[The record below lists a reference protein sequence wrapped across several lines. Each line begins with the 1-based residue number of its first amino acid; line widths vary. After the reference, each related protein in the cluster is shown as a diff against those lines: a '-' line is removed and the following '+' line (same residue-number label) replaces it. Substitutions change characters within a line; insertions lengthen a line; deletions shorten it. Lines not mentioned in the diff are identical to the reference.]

1 MAPAPPALDVPKCS
15 CQRLLGKEPPNDSK
29 DRGPGSLTGR
39 ALRSNVPRGMAKD
52 VFQVHCVSVTGRKII
67 NKKIKRAKLIA
78 FFETLPRCVVGMEAC
93 GSPHHWARE
102 LSKLG
107 HDVRLMPAAYVKP
120 YVKRGKTDAAD
131 AEAICEAVRRPTMR
145 FVEIKSEDQ
154 QAVLSIHRARD
165 LVVRQRTQVVNM
177 IRSIL
182 REFGHIL
189 PTSIEAVSKFAREHD
204 IEEQLEMPEIANGIL
219 GVMCHQLNGLNARV
233 DGLTKLIE
241 QHAWLDADARR
252 LMRMPG
258 IGPITAS
265 AVVATIGDA
274 KQFETGR
281 DLAAWLGLTPLN
293 KSSGGR
299 ERLGRIT
306 KKGDRYIRKLLIVG
320 MTSRALMAK
329 NSPEKADTWTA
340 KLLDE
345 RPFRLATVAMANKSA
360 GIIWALLTK
369 QEEYRQPIA

>member
-1 MAPAPPALDVPKCS
+1 MTVKTVGLD
-15 CQRLLGKEPPNDSK
+15 L
-29 DRGPGSLTGR
+29 
-39 ALRSNVPRGMAKD
+39 AKD
-52 VFQVHCVSVTGRKII
+52 VFQVHGISATGRRIF
-67 NKKIKRAKLIA
+67 NKKIKRAKLLA
-78 FFETLPRCVVGMEAC
+78 FFEALPRCVVGMEAC
-93 GSPHHWARE
+93 GSAHHWGRE
-102 LSKLG
+102 LRKLG

-154 QAVLSIHRARD
+154 QAVLAIHRSRD

-177 IRSIL
+177 IRSLL
-182 REFGHIL
+182 REFGHVL
-189 PTSIEAVSKFAREHD
+189 PTGVEAVAAFSIRHRD
-204 IEEQLEMPEIANGIL
+204 GDQPDLPELANGIL
-219 GVMCHQLNGLNARV
+219 GTMCHQLLGLNLRIE
-233 DGLTKLIE
+233 GLTKLIE
-241 QHAWLDADARR
+241 QHAWLDANARR

-265 AVVATIGDA
+265 AIVGTIGDA
-274 KQFETGR
+274 HQFKTGR

-293 KSSGGR
+293 KSSGGK

-329 NSPEKADTWTA
+329 RSPEKADIWTA
-340 KLLDE
+340 KMLAE
-345 RPFRLATVAMANKSA
+345 KPFRLATVAMANKSA
-360 GIIWALLTK
+360 RIIWAILTK
-369 QEEYRQPIA
+369 REEYRQPVA

>member
-1 MAPAPPALDVPKCS
+1 MTVKTVGLD
-15 CQRLLGKEPPNDSK
+15 L
-29 DRGPGSLTGR
+29 
-39 ALRSNVPRGMAKD
+39 AKD
-52 VFQVHCVSVTGRKII
+52 VFQVHGISATGRRIF
-67 NKKIKRAKLIA
+67 NKKIKRAKLLA

-93 GSPHHWARE
+93 GSAHHWGRE
-102 LSKLG
+102 LRKLG
-107 HDVRLMPAAYVKP
+107 HDIRLMPAAYVKP

-145 FVEIKSEDQ
+145 FVEVKSEDQ
-154 QAVLSIHRARD
+154 QAVLAIHRTRD

-189 PTSIEAVSKFAREHD
+189 PTGIEAVSAFARQHGTED
-204 IEEQLEMPEIANGIL
+204 QLEMPEIADGIL
-219 GVMCHQLNGLNARV
+219 GVMCHQLNDLNVRIE
-233 DGLTKLIE
+233 GLTKLIE
-241 QHAWLDADARR
+241 QHAWLNADARR

-258 IGPITAS
+258 IGPISAS
-265 AVVATIGDA
+265 AIVTTIGDA
-274 KQFETGR
+274 KQFRNGR

-293 KSSGGR
+293 KSSGGK

-329 NSPEKADTWTA
+329 NKPEKADIWTA
-340 KLLDE
+340 KMLAQK
-345 RPFRLATVAMANKSA
+345 PFRLATVAMANKSA
-360 GIIWALLTK
+360 RVIWAMLTK
-369 QEEYRQPIA
+369 REEYRQPIV

>member
-1 MAPAPPALDVPKCS
+1 MTVNTVGLD
-15 CQRLLGKEPPNDSK
+15 L
-29 DRGPGSLTGR
+29 
-39 ALRSNVPRGMAKD
+39 AKD
-52 VFQVHCVSVTGRKII
+52 VFQVHGISETGRKIF
-67 NKKIKRAKLIA
+67 NKKIKRAKLLA
-78 FFETLPRCVVGMEAC
+78 FFETLPRCVVGVEAC
-93 GSPHHWARE
+93 GSAHHWGRE
-102 LSKLG
+102 LRKLG

-154 QAVLSIHRARD
+154 QAVLAIHRSRD

-177 IRSIL
+177 IRSLL

-189 PTSIEAVSKFAREHD
+189 PTGIEAVSAFARNHGTED
-204 IEEQLEMPEIANGIL
+204 QLEMPEIADGIL
-219 GVMCHQLNGLNARV
+219 GVMCHQLLGLNVRI

-241 QHAWLDADARR
+241 QHARLDDNARR

-265 AVVATIGDA
+265 AIVATIGDA
-274 KQFETGR
+274 HQFRSGR

-293 KSSGGR
+293 KSSGGK

-306 KKGDRYIRKLLIVG
+306 KKGDRYIRKLLIIG

-329 NSPEKADTWTA
+329 NKPEKADFWTA
-340 KLLDE
+340 KMLAE
-345 RPFRLATVAMANKSA
+345 KPFRLATVAMANKSA
-360 GIIWALLTK
+360 RIIWAILTK
-369 QEEYRQPIA
+369 REEYRQQVV

>member
-1 MAPAPPALDVPKCS
+1 MTVKTVGLD
-15 CQRLLGKEPPNDSK
+15 L
-29 DRGPGSLTGR
+29 
-39 ALRSNVPRGMAKD
+39 AKD
-52 VFQVHCVSVTGRKII
+52 VFQVHGISETGRKVF
-67 NKKIKRAKLIA
+67 NKKIKRGKLLA

-93 GSPHHWARE
+93 GSAHHWGRE
-102 LSKLG
+102 LRKLG

-145 FVEIKSEDQ
+145 FVEIKSADQ
-154 QAVLSIHRARD
+154 QAVLAIHRSRD

-182 REFGHIL
+182 REFGHVL
-189 PTSIEAVSKFAREHD
+189 PTGIEAVSKFAREHGTK
-204 IEEQLEMPEIANGIL
+204 ERLEIPEIADGIL
-219 GVMCHQLNGLNARV
+219 GVMCHQLNGLNARI

-265 AVVATIGDA
+265 AIVATIGDA
-274 KQFETGR
+274 KQFRTGR

-293 KSSGGR
+293 KSSGGK

-306 KKGDRYIRKLLIVG
+306 KKGDQYIRKLLIVG

-329 NSPEKADTWTA
+329 NKPEKADTWTA
-340 KLLDE
+340 KMLAE
-345 RPFRLATVAMANKSA
+345 KPFRLATVAMANKSA
-360 GIIWALLTK
+360 RIIWAMLTK
-369 QEEYRQPIA
+369 REEYRQPIA

>member
-1 MAPAPPALDVPKCS
+1 M
-15 CQRLLGKEPPNDSK
+15 
-29 DRGPGSLTGR
+29 
-39 ALRSNVPRGMAKD
+39 
-52 VFQVHCVSVTGRKII
+52 HCVSVKGRQII
-67 NKKIKRAKLIA
+67 NKKIKRAKLIS
-78 FFETLPRCVVGMEAC
+78 FFETMPRCVVGMEAC
-93 GSPHHWARE
+93 GSAHHWGRE
-102 LSKLG
+102 LRKLG

-131 AEAICEAVRRPTMR
+131 AEAIREAVRRPTMR
-145 FVEIKSEDQ
+145 YMEIKPEDQ
-154 QAVLSIHRARD
+154 QAVLAIHRARD

-182 REFGHIL
+182 REFGHLL
-189 PTSIEAVSKFAREHD
+189 PTGVEAVSKFAREHGA
-204 IEEQLEMPEIANGIL
+204 EEQLEMPEIANGIL
-219 GVMCHQLNGLNARV
+219 GAMCHQLNSLNARV

-252 LMRMPG
+252 LMRMPR

-281 DLAAWLGLTPLN
+281 DLAAWLGLTPLK

-306 KKGDRYIRKLLIVG
+306 KKGDRYIRKLLIIG
-320 MTSRALMAK
+320 MTSRALKAK

-345 RPFRLATVAMANKSA
+345 KPFRLATVAMANKSA
-360 GIIWALLTK
+360 RIIWALLAK

>member
-1 MAPAPPALDVPKCS
+1 M
-15 CQRLLGKEPPNDSK
+15 
-29 DRGPGSLTGR
+29 
-39 ALRSNVPRGMAKD
+39 
-52 VFQVHCVSVTGRKII
+52 HCVSVTGRKII

-131 AEAICEAVRRPTMR
+131 AEAVCEAVRRPTMR